1 MSDLQASS
9 PLALNSQVSF
19 VTHDDEMLR
28 RVRIAGWRRTQKE
41 AGYTGWEPV
50 DRDMDEAKMF
60 QVSWSAKGA

>member
-1 MSDLQASS
+1 M
-9 PLALNSQVSF
+9 
-19 VTHDDEMLR
+19 THDDEMLR

-60 QVSWSAKGA
+60 QVSCAAKGA

>member
-1 MSDLQASS
+1 
-9 PLALNSQVSF
+9 VSF

-60 QVSWSAKGA
+60 QAELPDLTFAIIIEETREA